1 MLRYLFPKRNPKK
14 TEVIQYSD
22 RIRWWHTC
30 IVCGMITANEIS
42 YLILL
47 RNDTD
52 QFTVSMC
59 TRCRKSISYN
69 REIKIIN
76 RVIQSDHKIIYIAK
90 C

>member
-1 MLRYLFPKRNPKK
+1 MLRYLFPKRQKRAK
-14 TEVIQYSD
+14 VIQYSD
-22 RIRWWHTC
+22 RIRWWHSC

-59 TRCRKSISYN
+59 ARCRKSVSYDK
-69 REIKIIN
+69 EIKIIN
-76 RVIQSDHKIIYIAK
+76 RVILSDHKIIYIAT